1 MSIERDLVFIGGG
14 HTHALVI
21 KQFGMKPIAGVRLT
35 LISEQT
41 LTPYS
46 GMLPGFVAGHY
57 SYLDAH
63 IDLNRLCQW
72 ANVRFIRGTVS
83 GIDADANTIY
93 TNLID
98 PNSIEPPVE
107 PGRIDER
114 ASDAS
119 ESVAIQYDHLSIDV
133 GSTPDLTVPGARSHA
148 VGVKPVSHFGEI
160 WNNLLQA
167 SAATV
172 SGEWGVVGAGAGGVE
187 LVLGMAQRL
196 KEHSALN
203 FHLLYSGEQ
212 VLRGYPDKVISIA
225 ERTLKENKITLHP
238 NFRVAEVRA
247 DGLIS
252 TDGDKA
258 TLDKSIWCTGA
269 AAADWLADTGLEV
282 SERGFIAVNEYLQSK
297 SHSNVF
303 AVGDCSDMLSDPR
316 PKAGVYAVRQAPFL
330 ADNLRSVCNVQNNNG
345 SSALRPL
352 KLQTDFLSLLSLGEK
367 TAVGCRGGFTASGRW
382 VWKLKDHIDQKF
394 MRKLNEPGPKM
405 EMAPV
410 AMDVMHCAG
419 CGSKL
424 GPDII
429 AGNLGELSVHQN
441 DAVTPALGKAE
452 DASLWRVS
460 AGKVAVQS
468 IDGFRSFSEDYW
480 RFGKICVNHALSDLY
495 AMGATPVSA
504 QVWLNLK
511 HAHPR
516 IQKRDHKLLMASIT
530 HALNEQQTTLAG
542 GHSSEGL
549 ETHVALVAN
558 GEVAADQAVGKN
570 TVNSGDVLVL
580 TKALGTGLILAAD
593 MQARAPA
600 AATDAAFD
608 SMLQSN
614 RQIASVL
621 HSHNVSA
628 ATDVTGFG
636 LVGHLLEMLGATD
649 LQAVLNLADIPLL
662 DGAYELSSAGFRSTL
677 YPHLQVYLQQCAVSE
692 DTDRFRL
699 DVLLDPQTSGG
710 LLIALPQSNA
720 SKLLAEFPDSVIVG
734 YIESGG
740 SAGAP
745 DTARIHIS

>member
-1 MSIERDLVFIGGG
+1 VSIERDLVFIGGG

-21 KQFGMKPIAGVRLT
+21 KQFGMKPIAGVRIT

-72 ANVRFIRGTVS
+72 ANVRFIRGTVT
-83 GIDADANTIY
+83 GIDANANTIY
-93 TNLID
+93 TSLADN
-98 PNSIEPPVE
+98 
-107 PGRIDER
+107 
-114 ASDAS
+114 S
-119 ESVAIQYDHLSIDV
+119 ESLEVLYDHLSIDV
-133 GSTPDLTVPGARSHA
+133 GSTPDLSVPGAREHA

-160 WNNLLQA
+160 WNKLLHA
-167 SAATV
+167 STETV

-203 FHLLYSGEQ
+203 FHLLYSGEH
-212 VLRGYPDKVISIA
+212 VLRGYPDKVVSVA
-225 ERTLKENKITLHP
+225 EKFLKKNNVTLHP

-247 DGLIS
+247 DGLVS
-252 TDGDKA
+252 DDGNKA
-258 TLDKSIWCTGA
+258 VLDKSIWCTGA
-269 AAADWLADTGLEV
+269 AAADWLAETGLEV
-282 SERGFIAVNEYLQSK
+282 SERGFIAVNEYLQST

-330 ADNLRSVCNVQNNNG
+330 ADNLRSVCNVQSNNG
-345 SSALRPL
+345 SFSLKPL

-367 TAVGCRGGFTASGRW
+367 TAVGCREGFTASGRW
-382 VWKLKDHIDQKF
+382 VWKLKDNIDQKF
-394 MRKLNEPGPKM
+394 MRKLNEPGEKM
-405 EMAPV
+405 AMAAP

-424 GPDII
+424 GADII
-429 AGNLGELSVHQN
+429 AGNLSELSVYQN
-441 DAVTPALGKAE
+441 SAVTPALGKAE

-460 AGKVAVQS
+460 TGKLAVQS
-468 IDGFRSFSEDYW
+468 IDGFRSFTEDYW

-558 GEVAADQAVGKN
+558 GEVAPEQAVGKN
-570 TVNSGDVLVL
+570 NVNSGDVLVL

-593 MQARAPA
+593 MQAKAPA
-600 AATDAAFD
+600 VATDAAFE

-614 RQIASVL
+614 RHVASVL

-636 LVGHLLEMLGATD
+636 LIGHLLEMLGSTELRAT
-649 LQAVLNLADIPLL
+649 LKLADIPLL
-662 DGAYELSSAGFRSTL
+662 DGAYDLSSAGFRSTL
-677 YPHLQVYLQQCAVSE
+677 YPHLQVYLQHCQVAKE
-692 DTDRFRL
+692 ADTCRL

-720 SKLLAEFPDSVIVG
+720 ENLIAEFPDSVIVG
-734 YIESGG
+734 YVESGVVG
-740 SAGAP
+740 SANA
-745 DTARIHIS
+745 TERIRIS